1 MARVA
6 PTVAIA
12 GASGNLGRK
21 IAQAFLLPHF
31 RRRFH
36 DVIILARSESPET
49 QELVSLG
56 ARLRHY
62 SVEKLETALQ
72 DVDVLINTIGPS
84 GHLFKEKLLRCL
96 PLTSVSL
103 YFPSE
108 FGVNHYVHDFAH
120 DEWDAK
126 KHHFQLARELIPHIH
141 ICRVY
146 AGLFLEDSIGPWFG
160 FSTKHGKFEAVGS
173 PAQRTSY
180 TSMHDVGKA
189 LAILALSPSGSIPA
203 EVHLSGDSKSFS
215 EIAAIM
221 EEHGSD
227 VIEVS
232 SVSLELYKAKVL
244 AKPSPT
250 PERYLRFLMAEGK
263 IDHTDEVLGNQNRL
277 VTSVDGFGTWK
288 SVVDLAKETNGR
300 PWADHDWELVD

>member
-1 MARVA
+1 
-6 PTVAIA
+6 
-12 GASGNLGRK
+12 
-21 IAQAFLLPHF
+21 
-31 RRRFH
+31 
-36 DVIILARSESPET
+36 
-49 QELVSLG
+49 
-56 ARLRHY
+56 LRQY

-84 GHLFKEKLLRCL
+84 GHHFKEKLLRCL

-126 KHHFQLARELIPHIH
+126 KRHLQLARELIPHIH

-180 TSMHDVGKA
+180 TSMHDVGTA
-189 LAILALSPSGSIPA
+189 LAILASSPSGSIPA

-221 EEHGSD
+221 EEHGAG

-232 SVSLELYKAKVL
+232 SVSLESYKAKVL

-263 IDHTDEVLGNQNRL
+263 IDHTDEGLGNQNRV